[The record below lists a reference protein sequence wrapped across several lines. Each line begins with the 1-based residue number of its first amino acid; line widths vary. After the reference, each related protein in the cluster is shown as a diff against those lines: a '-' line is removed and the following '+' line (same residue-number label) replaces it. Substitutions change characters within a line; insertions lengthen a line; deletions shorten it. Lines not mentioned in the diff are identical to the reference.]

1 MKWFA
6 AAFAAFLLTAA
17 ATASPALSD
26 PYTIDTGHTHVG
38 FKVSHLG
45 FSDTYGT
52 FNNVAG
58 TFDLDQDNPEK
69 SSVEV
74 DIKTASLDT
83 NHEKRDEH
91 LRGPDFFNVEKFP
104 DMTFKSTKVERTGE
118 KTAKVTGDLTMLGVT
133 KPVTLDTTLLA
144 AGAYPMDK
152 SVTAA
157 GFNATTTIKRSDFGM
172 TTYVPMIGDEVE
184 ITISTELRKQ

>member
-6 AAFAAFLLTAA
+6 TAFAAFLLAA
-17 ATASPALSD
+17 AITASPALAA

-58 TFDLDQDNPEK
+58 TIDLDRDNPEK
-69 SSVEV
+69 SSVNV
-74 DIKTASLDT
+74 DIRTASIDT

-91 LRGPDFFNVEKFP
+91 LRGPDFFDVGKFP
-104 DMTFKSTKVERTGE
+104 DITFKSTKVERTGD
-118 KTAKVTGDLTMLGVT
+118 KTAKVTGDLTMMGVT
-133 KPVTLDTTLLA
+133 KQVTLDTTLLA
-144 AGAYPMDK
+144 SGPYPLDK

-172 TTYVPMIGDEVE
+172 TAYVPMISDEVE
-184 ITISTELRKQ
+184 ITISTELRKK

>member
-6 AAFAAFLLTAA
+6 PAFAAFLLAA

-26 PYTIDTGHTHVG
+26 PYTIDAGHTHVG

-69 SSVEV
+69 SSVDI
-74 DIKTASLDT
+74 DIKTASIDT

-91 LRGPDFFNVEKFP
+91 LRGPDFFDVGKYP
-104 DMTFKSTKVERTGE
+104 DITFKSTKVERTGD
-118 KTAKVTGDLTMLGVT
+118 KTAKVTGNLTMLGVT
-133 KPVTLDTTLLA
+133 KPVTLDVTLLA
-144 AGAYPMDK
+144 AGPYPMDK

-157 GFNATTTIKRSDFGM
+157 GFNATATIKRSDFGM
-172 TTYVPMIGDEVE
+172 TAYVPMISDEVD
-184 ITISTELRKQ
+184 ITISTEVRKQ

>member
-6 AAFAAFLLTAA
+6 AAFAAFLLAAA
-17 ATASPALSD
+17 ATASPALAA
-26 PYTIDTGHTHVG
+26 PYVIDAGHTHVG

-58 TFDLDQDNPEK
+58 TIELDRDNPEK

-74 DIKTASLDT
+74 DIKTASIDT

-118 KTAKVTGDLTMLGVT
+118 KTAKVTGNLTMMGVT

-144 AGAYPMDK
+144 AGPYPMDK
-152 SVTAA
+152 SITAA

-172 TTYVPMIGDEVE
+172 TTYVPMISDEVE
-184 ITISTELRKQ
+184 ITISIEARKQ